1 MTRDNEPPIR
11 SEIAGRDMDQARA
24 MYEDDYNG
32 KGFQAELSESDFVYR
47 YTITGDEDM
56 TLRSSMFLGSIKGA
70 IQPENEYV
78 VSWITGGAGVYDL
91 NGDELP
97 LQIGRPAMFPTGKL
111 FEFEFEDYRQNLVH
125 FNAGFLERVAAEE
138 EGTLPGALE
147 FDHTAIPDA
156 DALREW
162 KNTIT
167 TVAKTVIGGE
177 ATPLLRSEVKRLAA
191 VTLLNTFKH
200 RGPQLPDELLVP
212 RNARLRA
219 AVEYMHTHAELPI
232 TPTMIAEHAGLGLRG
247 LQVAFSRQLG
257 TTPTEYLRGIRLD
270 RARVDLLNLGPG
282 ETTVAQIAT
291 RWGFAHLG
299 RFSASYGERF
309 GEKPSAT
316 LYR

>member
-1 MTRDNEPPIR
+1 MTRETEPPIR

-24 MYEDDYNG
+24 MYEDGYNG
-32 KGFQAELSESDFVYR
+32 KGFDTEHSQSDFAYR
-47 YTITGDEDM
+47 YTITGDDEM

-78 VSWITGGAGVYDL
+78 VSWITGGSGVYDV

-97 LQIGRPAMFPTGKL
+97 LQIGRPAMFPTGKQ

-138 EGTLPGALE
+138 EGTLPGTLE
-147 FDHTAIPDA
+147 FDHTAIPEA
-156 DALREW
+156 TALLQW

-167 TVAKTVIGGE
+167 TVAKTVLGGE
-177 ATPLLRSEVKRLAA
+177 ATPLLRSEVNRLAA
-191 VTLLNTFKH
+191 VTLLSTFKH
-200 RGPQLPDELLVP
+200 RGPQLPEQLLAP

-219 AVEYMHTHAELPI
+219 AVEYMHANAELPI
-232 TPTMIAEHAGLGLRG
+232 TPTMIAEHADLGLRG

-257 TTPTEYLRGIRLD
+257 TTPTDYLRGIRLD
-270 RARVDLLNLGPG
+270 RARSDLLNLGPR
-282 ETTVAQIAT
+282 ETTVAAIAT

-316 LYR
+316 LHR